1 MTSLPGMLNTET
13 MATISTSRFEDR
25 AKWYVILV
33 DLVVMNLVFWALH
46 LLRIYIGKPDLSNHM
61 LTLNLIL
68 DATLLFSFGRR
79 KMPFYVRGARPEAVV
94 MNVFNA
100 TLAFSAYSV
109 LAIVVIKLGI
119 SSSRFLLFF
128 FAMVLVAIELVHI
141 YARHFV
147 REYRLSGGDRFEVVF
162 IGSSDAIKDL
172 NKYLSSDLT
181 VGARVVGYFN
191 DSEDEELSQTCVY
204 LGTCSEAIPYM
215 ETSRPSQV
223 FCGLPHEMRG
233 EAKTVATWCQNNVVL
248 FSSVP
253 NVHNY
258 FHQRAYPEL
267 VGGVPTFRFQRDPL
281 SDPMN
286 AFVKRSFDIL
296 VSGLF
301 LCTLF
306 PIVYVMVFIG
316 TKISSPGPVFFRQKR
331 TGMNGD
337 EFECL
342 KFRSMKV
349 NKDADTLQATKDDPR
364 KTRFGNFLRTSSL
377 DELPQFINVFKGEMS
392 IVGPR
397 PHMVKH
403 TEEYSDLIDKYMV
416 RHFVKPGITG
426 WAQVTGFRGETKELS
441 QMEGRIKADIWY
453 IEHWSFV
460 LDIVIIVKT
469 FTQVFIKGDKQ
480 AY

>member
-1 MTSLPGMLNTET
+1 MAANTG
-13 MATISTSRFEDR
+13 RFEDR

-33 DLVVMNLVFWALH
+33 DFVVMNIVFWALH
-46 LLRIYIGKPDLSNHM
+46 LLRVYGMGKPMLSNHM
-61 LTLNLIL
+61 LLLNIIL
-68 DATLLFSFGRR
+68 DVTFILSFGRR
-79 KMPFYVRGARPEAVV
+79 KMPFYVRGARPESVIV
-94 MNVFNA
+94 NVFNA
-100 TLAFSAYSV
+100 TLAFAAYSV
-109 LAIVVIKLGI
+109 LAIVVIRLGI

-128 FAMVLVAIELVHI
+128 FAVSWAAFEMVHA

-147 REYRLSGGDRFEVVF
+147 RVYRKRGGDRFEVVF
-162 IGSSDAIKDL
+162 IGSSDAIKDIHR
-172 NKYLSSDLT
+172 YLSSDMT
-181 VGARVVGYFN
+181 VGAKVVGYF
-191 DSEDEELSQTCVY
+191 DEKEDTELSGSCEY
-204 LGTCSEAIPYM
+204 LGTCADAIPFM
-215 ETSRPSQV
+215 EENRPSQV

-233 EAKTVATWCQNNVVL
+233 EAKVVATWCQKNVVL

-267 VGGVPTFRFQRDPL
+267 VGGVPTFSFQRDPL

-286 AFVKRSFDIL
+286 AFIKRSFDIL

-301 LCTLF
+301 LCTIF
-306 PIVYVMVFIG
+306 PVVFVMVLVG
-316 TKISSPGPVFFRQKR
+316 TKLSSPGPVFFRQKR
-331 TGMNGD
+331 TGMNGE

-349 NKDADTLQATKDDPR
+349 NSESDTLQATKNDPR
-364 KTRFGNFLRTSSL
+364 KTRFGDFLRKSSL
-377 DELPQFINVFKGEMS
+377 DELPQFINVFKGDMS

-403 TEEYSDLIDKYMV
+403 TEEYSALIDKYMV

-441 QMEGRIKADIWY
+441 QMEGRIRADIWY
-453 IEHWSFV
+453 IEHWSFI
-460 LDIVIIVKT
+460 LDIIIIVKT
-469 FTQVFIKGDKQ
+469 FLQVFVKGDKQ